1 MSTIS
6 MRDLLEAGVHFGHQ
20 TSRWNPRMAPYIYG
34 ARDGVHIINLGKT
47 LRMFREALQFVS
59 RTASGGGQILF
70 IGTKRQAQEVIAEEA
85 SRAQMP
91 YVTHRWLG
99 GMLTNFKTIRQSL
112 ERLNEVEKNLA
123 EGSVER
129 LSKKEII
136 TFERERDK
144 LMRNL
149 GGIRDMKGLPAA
161 IFIVDPNRE
170 RIAIRE
176 ARRLGLP
183 IVGLCD
189 TNCDPEEVDYAIPGN
204 DDAIRAIRLF
214 AGAIA
219 DAAITAAEL
228 AKKGGSGGKGSGGKS
243 ETFVSDPEAPAT
255 STAGVTVQHRGR
267 VAAEAPAP
275 EAAPA
280 AVEKAPEAAAAAAP
294 AAPAEAPAA
303 APAEAPA
310 AAPAEAPA
318 EAGE

>member
-1 MSTIS
+1 MICKGTIS

-47 LRMFREALQFVS
+47 LRLFREALHFVS
-59 RTASGGGQILF
+59 RTAAGGGQILF

-85 SRAQMP
+85 SRAGQP

-112 ERLNEVEKNLA
+112 ERLDEVEKNLA

-170 RIAIRE
+170 QIAIRE

-189 TNCDPEEVDYAIPGN
+189 TNCDPEQVDYAIPGN

-219 DAAITAAEL
+219 DATITAAEL
-228 AKKGGSGGKGSGGKS
+228 SKKGGDGSGSGSSGGGGGNS
-243 ETFVSDPEAPAT
+243 ETFTSDAEAPAA
-255 STAGVTVQHRGR
+255 STADVTVQHRGR
-267 VAAEAPAP
+267 VAAEAPAA

-280 AVEKAPEAAAAAAP
+280 PVETAPEAP
-294 AAPAEAPAA
+294 AATATEAPAA
-303 APAEAPA
+303 AAPEAS
-310 AAPAEAPA
+310 E
-318 EAGE
+318 